1 MSPQEIEAV
10 AVAADTLDG
19 AGNPVAL
26 LVALVAE
33 LSRRDRLPENEVAV
47 LLKELNETYPK
58 AVGMTR
64 YYNGRELSKPN
75 GQVIADV
82 YETGFGEWVAE
93 PGSAIASWDTV
104 RRATQ
109 DAVEAA
115 LFATQPE
122 PRAIIRSPGLLNP
135 RGSL

>member
-1 MSPQEIEAV
+1 MSPAEEAV
-10 AVAADTLDG
+10 QIAADALEG
-19 AGNPVAL
+19 AGDPTQLAL
-26 LVALVAE
+26 ALISE
-33 LSRRDRLPENEVAV
+33 LFQRGKLSLNEVAV

-82 YETGFGEWVAE
+82 YETGFGVWVAE
-93 PGSAIASWDTV
+93 FDLSTV

-122 PRAIIRSPGLLNP
+122 PRAIIRSPSLLNS